1 MSQITIVVT
10 ALASALAAATSSI
23 LQHHSARRAP
33 DGRAHRLLGHLLT
46 RPAWLIGGVVA
57 VVGLALHVLALDGGE
72 LAVVQPLLISGVLF
86 ALPLS
91 AILEKRRPS
100 IREWLLAAVLV
111 GGLAVFLIAARPT
124 AGLVVVDPDRLAWS
138 TLGGSLVV
146 SLLALAGTRRRHR
159 LLVRA
164 APALLG
170 MAAGV
175 GYGLVAALLKEI
187 TVIVHTGIR
196 NTFTTWPLYGLLAVG
211 LASILLTQMAYR
223 AGPLCR
229 SMPALTVADPA
240 ASVIIGMIAF
250 QERLNADVLAVLAQV
265 VGFVVMA
272 AAAIQL
278 ARREAG
284 DPVHPV
290 VVQPPL

>member
-1 MSQITIVVT
+1 MSQIAIVVA

-33 DGRAHRLLGHLLT
+33 DGRAHRLLRHLLT

-57 VVGLALHVLALDGGE
+57 IVGLALHILALDAGQ

-86 ALPLS
+86 ALPVS

-100 IREWLLAAVLV
+100 MRESLLAAVLV
-111 GGLAVFLIAARPT
+111 AGLALFLIAGKPT
-124 AGLVVVDPDRLAWS
+124 AGQVPIDSDRLAWS
-138 TLGGSLVV
+138 TVGGSVIV
-146 SLLALAGTRRRHR
+146 GLLTLIGTRRNRT
-159 LLVRA
+159 LARA
-164 APALLG
+164 APAVLG
-170 MAAGV
+170 LAAGV
-175 GYGLVAALLKEI
+175 GYGLVAGLLKEI
-187 TVIVHTGIR
+187 TVIVHTGFSH
-196 NTFTTWPLYGLLAVG
+196 TFTTWPLYVLVVLGS
-211 LASILLTQMAYR
+211 ASVLLTQMAYR

-250 QERLNADVLAVLAQV
+250 QERLNADGLAVLAEV
-265 VGFVVMA
+265 LGFVAMA
-272 AAAIQL
+272 AAATQL
-278 ARREAG
+278 ARREAR
-284 DPVHPV
+284 DPLHPV

>member
-1 MSQITIVVT
+1 MSQITIVVM

-33 DGRAHRLLGHLLT
+33 DGRVHRLLGHLLT
-46 RPAWLIGGVVA
+46 TPAWLIGGVVA

-72 LAVVQPLLISGVLF
+72 LAVVQPLLISGLLF

-91 AILEKRRPS
+91 AIVEKRRPS
-100 IREWLLAAVLV
+100 MREWLLAAVLV
-111 GGLAVFLIAARPT
+111 GGLAVFLVAARPT
-124 AGLVVVDPDRLAWS
+124 AGLEAVDPDRLAWS
-138 TLGGSLVV
+138 TLGGSLLVG
-146 SLLALAGTRRRHR
+146 LLALAGTRRHR
-159 LLVRA
+159 LLARA
-164 APALLG
+164 GPALLG

-175 GYGLVAALLKEI
+175 VYGLVAGLLKEI
-187 TVIVHTGIR
+187 TMIVHSGIS
-196 NTFTTWPLYGLLAVG
+196 NTFTTWPLYGLVAVG

-240 ASVIIGMIAF
+240 ASVIIGMVAF
-250 QERLNADVLAVLAQV
+250 QERLNADALAVLAQV